1 MSSPGEQKTVAQP
14 THMTIRQ
21 LVVMVLTLAAIAG
34 LVVIDQRQPET
45 DAAVA
50 PIDQPMPFVH
60 TESRSAANWFCPGVP
75 ASDAQVS
82 SSIVVSNAGDAD
94 LAATI
99 TFMGRSTTTSTGV
112 VVPARSRAT
121 VDALSLIHI

>member
-1 MSSPGEQKTVAQP
+1 MSSLGEQKTVSQP

-34 LVVIDQRQPET
+34 LVVIDQRQPKT
-45 DAAVA
+45 DAAAA
-50 PIDQPMPFVH
+50 PIDQPMSFVH

-75 ASDAQVS
+75 ASDTQVS

-99 TFMGRSTTTSTGV
+99 TFMGLST
-112 VVPARSRAT
+112 
-121 VDALSLIHI
+121 